1 MDTLQQRIA
10 DTIRRE
16 VRHSAGIPEGQEFR
30 CDWLAIAAA
39 VMCAV
44 NARDTGDSV
53 KSPAEIINER
63 LGGWRVFSSDEQQM
77 DFCLQ
82 VIDWLTEAG
91 YEMQEAP

>member
-16 VRHSAGIPEGQEFR
+16 VRHSAGIPERQEFR

-44 NARDTGDSV
+44 NARPHMTAHDSECE
-53 KSPAEIINER
+53 SRHSICHHDGAAYCANC
-63 LGGWRVFSSDEQQM
+63 GGAIREMRQM
-77 DFCLQ
+77 S
-82 VIDWLTEAG
+82 
-91 YEMQEAP
+91 

>member
-39 VMCAV
+39 VMCV
-44 NARDTGDSV
+44 VPR
-53 KSPAEIINER
+53 
-63 LGGWRVFSSDEQQM
+63 
-77 DFCLQ
+77 
-82 VIDWLTEAG
+82 
-91 YEMQEAP
+91 